1 VAHVSGE
8 GSVWSVRRE
17 REPGGNMYVGDA
29 GDGTLVLADGGHLDL
44 GDTPFSHVTLA
55 RETGSSGLLV
65 LGSQPDQPAAAAGT
79 INARS
84 IHFGH
89 GDATLVFNHAGEEY
103 VLDLELRSEPS
114 SAAGAGE
121 DRIEHLAG
129 FTRLTGRGT
138 RFTGTTAV
146 IGGTLAVDDRL
157 GGTVQVLD
165 GGTLAGSG
173 TVGTTTVH
181 DGGTLAPG
189 GSIGTLTV
197 NGDLTLSSGARLGF
211 GLGSPGPADDP
222 AAGRSDTVNVAG
234 DLVLDGT
241 LDLFAAGDPEGSPG
255 LGYYRL
261 FTYGGAL
268 QDNGLEIGQAP
279 GVDDPARY
287 LLQAGGQ
294 RVDLFIAA
302 LGEDTLQHWQG
313 GDGTWSADSLQW
325 LNQGGQVPV
334 AWAGNHAVFRHQPG
348 DFTGGTVTVE
358 GTQSFHGLQFV
369 DNGYVLEG
377 DGQLRTDAGGAEV
390 RVLTGASAGIATSI
404 AGDGGL
410 NVTGGGTLVLT
421 GSNANSYAGTT
432 TVRGTTLELARDYG
446 VTSVPGDL
454 FIDGGTVNATR
465 QNQIARDA
473 VVTLANGGRFTIN

>member
-1 VAHVSGE
+1 ETGSGTVSVTGAGSLLETSSDAPSLIGDSGQGRLEIGAGGHVRSMYFASVGYRESGVGVAHVSGE
-8 GSVWSVRRE
+8 GSVWSVRSE

-65 LGSQPDQPAAAAGT
+65 LGSQPGQPAAAAGT

-89 GDATLVFNHAGEEY
+89 GDATLVCNHAGEEY

-222 AAGRSDTVNVAG
+222 AAGRS
-234 DLVLDGT
+234 
-241 LDLFAAGDPEGSPG
+241 
-255 LGYYRL
+255 
-261 FTYGGAL
+261 
-268 QDNGLEIGQAP
+268 
-279 GVDDPARY
+279 
-287 LLQAGGQ
+287 
-294 RVDLFIAA
+294 
-302 LGEDTLQHWQG
+302 
-313 GDGTWSADSLQW
+313 
-325 LNQGGQVPV
+325 
-334 AWAGNHAVFRHQPG
+334 
-348 DFTGGTVTVE
+348 
-358 GTQSFHGLQFV
+358 
-369 DNGYVLEG
+369 
-377 DGQLRTDAGGAEV
+377 
-390 RVLTGASAGIATSI
+390 
-404 AGDGGL
+404 
-410 NVTGGGTLVLT
+410 
-421 GSNANSYAGTT
+421 
-432 TVRGTTLELARDYG
+432 
-446 VTSVPGDL
+446 
-454 FIDGGTVNATR
+454 
-465 QNQIARDA
+465 
-473 VVTLANGGRFTIN
+473 